1 MMNQKLTK
9 IGTELV
15 LIFDDSITEHFK
27 LDLET
32 VVEMTLVKNGLNLRF
47 SNKEINRASNEDV
60 MKALDN
66 INKRYGKMLK
76 NLAK

>member
-1 MMNQKLTK
+1 MNQKLTK
-9 IGTELV
+9 IGTELG
-15 LIFDDSITEHFK
+15 LIFDDSIIEHFK

-32 VVEMTLVKNGLNLRF
+32 AVEMTLVENGLNLRF
-47 SNKEINRASNEDV
+47 GNKEINRASNEDV

-66 INKRYGKMLK
+66 INKRYGRMLK